1 MKNDDDNIEQIFE
14 SLGTL
19 IGEGELEARKI
30 MGDEQYEKT
39 VALMERSNE
48 LSLQRESVEIRFFEA
63 RAVLQ
68 TTIAFCLLFGCV
80 MSIAWSLVAW
90 IN

>member
-30 MGDEQYEKT
+30 MGDKQYEKT

-48 LSLQRESVEIRFFEA
+48 
-63 RAVLQ
+63 
-68 TTIAFCLLFGCV
+68 
-80 MSIAWSLVAW
+80 
-90 IN
+90 

>member
-1 MKNDDDNIEQIFE
+1 MKNDDENIEQIFE

-48 LSLQRESVEIRFFEA
+48 LSLQRESVEIKFFEA

>member
-1 MKNDDDNIEQIFE
+1 MKNEDDNIEQIFE

-48 LSLQRESVEIRFFEA
+48 LSLQRESVEIKFFEA

-90 IN
+90 IK

>member
-48 LSLQRESVEIRFFEA
+48 LSLQRESVEIKFFEA

-90 IN
+90 IK

>member
-48 LSLQRESVEIRFFEA
+48 LSLQRESVEIKFFEA

>member
-30 MGDEQYEKT
+30 MGDKQYEKT

-48 LSLQRESVEIRFFEA
+48 LSLQRESVEIKFFEA

-90 IN
+90 IK

>member
-1 MKNDDDNIEQIFE
+1 MKNEDDNIEQIFE

-48 LSLQRESVEIRFFEA
+48 LSLQRESVEIKFFEA

>member
-30 MGDEQYEKT
+30 MGDKQYEKT

-48 LSLQRESVEIRFFEA
+48 LSLQRESVEIKFFEA